1 MILSVIAAFT
11 PGPNNSMLMQSGIYF
26 GLAETRRHIAGIV
39 AGFSFLFFCINMGIY
54 ALITRFSLF
63 DVIIK
68 SIGSVY
74 FAYLAYR
81 MIRLTLPA
89 KGKDEDH
96 TSDSADPDG
105 GDGGPQGKKQYKPLG
120 FWAAFF
126 FQWINI
132 KAWFFALS
140 ALGSLPASRTVST
153 VLYSQS
159 IIMLVSTCS
168 ALTWTLGGVFI
179 SSVFKNPLS
188 LRIISILLA
197 LSLVYIGISQWF

>member
-26 GLAETRRHIAGIV
+26 GLGKTRRHIAGIV

-54 ALITRFSLF
+54 ALIARFSFF
-63 DVIIK
+63 DIIIK

-81 MIRLTLPA
+81 MIKLTLPA
-89 KGKDEDH
+89 EGKDEGH
-96 TSDSADPDG
+96 TPGSADPDG
-105 GDGGPQGKKQYKPLG
+105 GSQGKKQYKPLG

-159 IIMLVSTCS
+159 IILLVSTCS

-179 SSVFKNPLS
+179 SAVFKNPLS

-197 LSLVYIGISQWF
+197 LSLVYIGISQWL